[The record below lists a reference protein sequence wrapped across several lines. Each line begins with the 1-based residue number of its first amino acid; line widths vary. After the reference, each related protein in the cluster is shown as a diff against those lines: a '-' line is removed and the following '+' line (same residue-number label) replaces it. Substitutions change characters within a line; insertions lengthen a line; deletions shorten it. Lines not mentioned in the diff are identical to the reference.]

1 MSTKV
6 KVIILAVTALIII
19 ISAVCIFVYINHLN
33 NKISDLSV
41 TIENQSN
48 EISRLQCNI
57 DSLESEVNTLHET
70 IDITNNYISNIEKV
84 KSDEDVVKQAIYEEV
99 ISDEETKD
107 WFNEKLPAGIINIIN
122 DAANDGM
129 CKDSN

>member
-1 MSTKV
+1 MSTNV
-6 KVIILAVTALIII
+6 KII
-19 ISAVCIFVYINHLN
+19 ISVAIVLIAIVGTICIFVYINHLN

-57 DSLESEVNTLHET
+57 DSLESEVSTLHET

-84 KSDEDVVKQAIYEEV
+84 KSDEDAVKQAIYEEV

-107 WFNEKLPAGIINIIN
+107 WFNEKLPDNLKQTLLKN
-122 DAANDGM
+122 
-129 CKDSN
+129 SNNLLCE